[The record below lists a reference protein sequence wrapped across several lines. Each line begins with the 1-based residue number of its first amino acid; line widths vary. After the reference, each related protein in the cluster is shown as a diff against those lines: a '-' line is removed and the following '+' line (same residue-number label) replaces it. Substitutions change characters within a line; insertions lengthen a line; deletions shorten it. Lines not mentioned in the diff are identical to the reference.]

1 MIYVYRFLL
10 ATVLVASIT
19 GLIWSLDLADSM
31 ASVSLL
37 YLLAVT
43 ISSLSCGRAG
53 SIYSAIIAFLTF
65 DYFFI
70 TPKHTFSVQGP
81 AEWIALITFLFT
93 ALVIGQLTA
102 MLRFRAEEAERLLK
116 ERDVLMKI
124 EARAAA
130 LADADR
136 LKTALL
142 SMVSHDFRSPLTS
155 IKAFVS
161 TLLSDGAPIEG
172 EEQRSLYQGIEM
184 EADRLNRM
192 VGNILDLS
200 RLEADAWRPRR
211 EWIPISEIAGMT
223 LSNFSSSEN
232 ERIKLEI
239 DPKVDELFVD
249 STQISSVLKN
259 LVENALK
266 YSPADRKVLVEI
278 KASAPENVIIKVLDE
293 GRGLPQSIEDV
304 FKPFWRSPDL
314 HQSSI
319 PGVGIGLAVCRG
331 LVEAHGG
338 LLTAEQRDP
347 RGACFTVLL
356 PRSTVGAPVNGQ
368 NISN

>member
-1 MIYVYRFLL
+1 MKSVYRFAL
-10 ATVLVASIT
+10 ATAVVACIT
-19 GLIWSLDLADSM
+19 ALIFSLDLAHSM
-31 ASVSLL
+31 TSVALL

-43 ISSLSCGRAG
+43 ISSLACGRVF
-53 SIYSAIIAFLTF
+53 SIYSAILAFLTF
-65 DYFFI
+65 DYFFVPP
-70 TPKHTFSVQGP
+70 THTMTVQGP
-81 AEWIALITFLFT
+81 TEWIALCTFLIT

-102 MLRFRAEEAERLLK
+102 MLRLRAQEAERLLR
-116 ERDVLMKI
+116 ERDKLMKA
-124 EARAAA
+124 EAKAAA

-161 TLLSDGAPIEG
+161 TLLSEG
-172 EEQRSLYQGIEM
+172 EPLGNEEQRSLYQGIEM
-184 EADRLNRM
+184 ETDRLNRM

-200 RLEADAWRPRR
+200 RLEANAWRPRR
-211 EWIPISEIAGMT
+211 EWIPVGEITGMT
-223 LSNFSSSEN
+223 LSNFSSAEN

-239 DPKVDELFVD
+239 DPQVQEIFAD

-259 LVENALK
+259 LIENALK
-266 YSPADRKVLVEI
+266 YSTPDKDVLLKVGGDEQSITVQVSDEGCGL
-278 KASAPENVIIKVLDE
+278 PEN
-293 GRGLPQSIEDV
+293 IEDI
-304 FKPFWRSPDL
+304 FKPFWRAPEL

-338 LLTAEQRDP
+338 HLTAERRQP
-347 RGACFTVLL
+347 HGACFTVSL
-356 PRSTVGAPVNGQ
+356 PRNSSENSFDGTHTG
-368 NISN
+368 S